1 MKKRLF
7 CLLFVVLPWA
17 AFADDFEIITVVDKV
32 QMSANI
38 KGAITV
44 GKDFRPTNDPASTLR
59 KFQTRMDFL
68 DDKGVR
74 QSGYVLGVSIVD
86 CQARTHLQGP
96 IWYYIDDDYPPSIIP
111 PQKHTKPSKTAMSF
125 ILPSNA
131 FAIGHSNIK
140 ESPMFACDSS
150 CARARLPK

>member
-1 MKKRLF
+1 MKKWLC
-7 CLLFVVLPWA
+7 CLLFVVLPWT
-17 AFADDFEIITVVDKV
+17 AFAGDFEIITVVDKV

-44 GKDFRPTNDPASTLR
+44 GKDFRPTNNSASTLR

-74 QSGYVLGVSIVD
+74 KSGYVLGISIVD

-96 IWYYIDDDYPPSIIP
+96 IWYYIDDDYPPSLIP
-111 PQKHTKPSKTAMSF
+111 PQKTYQAIKDSDVFYPAIKRICQWSF
-125 ILPSNA
+125 
-131 FAIGHSNIK
+131 
-140 ESPMFACDSS
+140 
-150 CARARLPK
+150 